1 MAVKIRMKKMGRP
14 HRPFFRVCAMDIRS
28 PRDGKV
34 IEELGYYDPMIR
46 DVDARAILK
55 GDRIAYW
62 LSVGAQTSD
71 KCKVLIRKYGE
82 NGTHLEAQK
91 SALEKLK
98 AYKHTA
104 PAPYKPPPK
113 PEPVAEAP
121 PAEAAAEGGNEPGA
135 EVPTEGSAGTE

>member
-14 HRPFFRVCAMDIRS
+14 HRPFFRVCAMDIRA

-34 IEELGYYDPMIR
+34 IEELGYYDPMVR

-55 GDRIAYW
+55 GDRITYW

-98 AYKHTA
+98 TFKHQA
-104 PAPYKPPPK
+104 PEPYKPPPK

-121 PAEAAAEGGNEPGA
+121 PAEGEGGAEGASEPT
-135 EVPTEGSAGTE
+135 PEGSTGTE

>member
-1 MAVKIRMKKMGRP
+1 MSVKIRMKKMGRP
-14 HRPFFRVCAMDIRS
+14 HRPFFRVCAMDIRA

-34 IEELGYYDPMIR
+34 IEELGYYDPMVR
-46 DVDARAILK
+46 DVDARAVLK
-55 GDRIAYW
+55 GDRITYW

-121 PAEAAAEGGNEPGA
+121 PAEAGVEGGEP
-135 EVPTEGSAGTE
+135 PQEGSTGTE

>member
-34 IEELGYYDPMIR
+34 IEELGYYDPMVR

-55 GDRIAYW
+55 GDRITYW

-82 NGTHLEAQK
+82 NGTHLAQQQA
-91 SALEKLK
+91 ALERRKSF
-98 AYKHTA
+98 KHTA
-104 PAPYKPPPK
+104 PEPYKPPPK

-121 PAEAAAEGGNEPGA
+121 AEEAAAPEGA
-135 EVPTEGSAGTE
+135 EASAETAATE

>member
-14 HRPFFRVCAMDIRS
+14 HRPFFRVCAMDIRA

-34 IEELGYYDPMIR
+34 IEELGYYDPMVR
-46 DVDARAILK
+46 DVDARAVLK
-55 GDRIAYW
+55 GDRITYW

-91 SALEKLK
+91 AALEKLK
-98 AYKHTA
+98 THKPQP

-121 PAEAAAEGGNEPGA
+121 PAEAGVESGEEPT
-135 EVPTEGSAGTE
+135 PEGSTGTE

>member
-1 MAVKIRMKKMGRP
+1 MSVKIRMKKMGRP

-34 IEELGYYDPMIR
+34 IEELGYYDPMVS

-62 LSVGAQTSD
+62 LGVGARPSD

-91 SALEKLK
+91 AALEKLK
-98 AYKHTA
+98 TFKRQA
-104 PAPYKPPPK
+104 PEPYKPPPK

-121 PAEAAAEGGNEPGA
+121 PPAEAGVEGGEP
-135 EVPTEGSAGTE
+135 PQEGSTGTE